1 MSTCLQ
7 SLQLRDAWLAQ
18 RIRALRVGR
27 AAALVALALVSIDGF
42 TATAARAQSDD
53 QAVIAVA
60 THFFDG
66 MRARDTALMR
76 STALPSTM
84 VVIPGGPTGIQV
96 QITVDQFV
104 NSVGKGTG
112 PGGDER
118 LRDPKVQ
125 IDGPMASLWSYYTYT
140 EGGQTKIDHC
150 GIDAFL
156 FRKGPD
162 GWKIFNL
169 AGTIRTTGCTPISK

>member
-1 MSTCLQ
+1 MSTGLQ
-7 SLQLRDAWLAQ
+7 SR
-18 RIRALRVGR
+18 RRCKIFGSR
-27 AAALVALALVSIDGF
+27 SII
-42 TATAARAQSDD
+42 AARITRASAVIALTLISMTGFSTAPAVAQSEE

-84 VVIPGGPTGIQV
+84 VVIPGGPTGIRIQV
-96 QITVDQFV
+96 TMDQFI
-104 NSVGKGTG
+104 NSIGKGTG

-140 EGGQTKIDHC
+140 EGGKTAIDHC

-169 AGTIRTTGCTPISK
+169 AGTIRKTGCAAISK

>member
-1 MSTCLQ
+1 MPTGLQ
-7 SLQLRDAWLAQ
+7 SFRRRDLWRAR
-18 RIRALRVGR
+18 RIIAAHVGR
-27 AAALVALALVSIDGF
+27 STALVALTLIAMNGFAATPAL
-42 TATAARAQSDD
+42 AQSDE
-53 QAVIAVA
+53 QAVLAVA

-66 MRARDTALMR
+66 MRARDTAMMR

-84 VVIPGGPTGIQV
+84 VVIPGGPTGIQI
-96 QITVDQFV
+96 QISVDQFIS
-104 NSVGKGTG
+104 SVGKGTG

-118 LRDPKVQ
+118 LRDPKIQ

-140 EGGQTKIDHC
+140 EGGQTKVDHC

-162 GWKIFNL
+162 GWKIFTL
-169 AGTIRTTGCTPISK
+169 AGTIRKTGCTPASK

>member
-1 MSTCLQ
+1 MPKRVR
-7 SLQLRDAWLAQ
+7 SLRLSDTWPF
-18 RIRALRVGR
+18 GR
-27 AAALVALALVSIDGF
+27 ATALVALALLSIDSL
-42 TATAARAQSDD
+42 TASRVGAQSDE
-53 QAVIAVA
+53 QAVIQVA

-76 STALPSTM
+76 STVIPMTM
-84 VVIPGGPTGIQV
+84 VVIPGGPTGIDLRESA
-96 QITVDQFV
+96 DQFIAG
-104 NSVGKGTG
+104 VGKGTG

-118 LRDPKVQ
+118 MRDPKVQ

-140 EGGQTKIDHC
+140 AGGETKVDHC

-156 FRKGPD
+156 LRKGPD

-169 AGTIRTTGCTPISK
+169 AGTIRKTGCVAIAK

>member
-1 MSTCLQ
+1 MSTGLQ
-7 SLQLRDAWLAQ
+7 SLQLRDAWRVR
-18 RIRALRVGR
+18 RIPAARLGR
-27 AAALVALALVSIDGF
+27 IAVLVALTLPSITGL
-42 TATAARAQSDD
+42 TATRVFAQSDE

-60 THFFDG
+60 SHFFDG

-76 STALPSTM
+76 STAVPSTM
-84 VVIPGGPTGIQV
+84 LVIPGGPTGIQV
-96 QITVDQFV
+96 QITVDQFIG
-104 NSVGKGTG
+104 SIGKGTG

-169 AGTIRTTGCTPISK
+169 AGTIRKTGCTPISK

>member
-1 MSTCLQ
+1 MPTALQ
-7 SLQLRDAWLAQ
+7 SFLRRGAS
-18 RIRALRVGR
+18 RARRLI
-27 AAALVALALVSIDGF
+27 AAGISRSTAAGALALVTMSGF
-42 TATAARAQSDD
+42 HAIPVAAQSDE

-84 VVIPGGPTGIQV
+84 VVIPGGPTGIQI
-96 QITVDQFV
+96 QITVGQFIDG
-104 NSVGKGTG
+104 VGKGSG
-112 PGGDER
+112 AGGDER
-118 LRDPKVQ
+118 LRAPKVD

-140 EGGQTKIDHC
+140 EGGKTVIDHC

-169 AGTIRTTGCTPISK
+169 AGTIRKTGCTPISK

>member
-1 MSTCLQ
+1 MPTGLQ
-7 SLQLRDAWLAQ
+7 SFLRRGASPVRRLIA
-18 RIRALRVGR
+18 AGVGR
-27 AAALVALALVSIDGF
+27 SAAVIALTLIATSGF
-42 TATAARAQSDD
+42 TAAPALAQSDE

-96 QITVDQFV
+96 QITVGQFI

-118 LRDPKVQ
+118 MQKPKVD

-162 GWKIFNL
+162 GWKIFSL
-169 AGTIRTTGCTPISK
+169 AGTIRKTGCTPISK